1 MTQVSFT
8 GSTEVGAL
16 VGAAAAKNIKPC
28 TLELGGKSAA
38 IVWKDVDID
47 AVCVCVASAEL
58 HLRPL
63 AQDVLVDFLCGLMM
77 CNACALQVVREAH
90 NALFFNHGQCCAA
103 GALFP
108 IPGIN
113 TLSAMLSGSARS
125 TALLSGGSISACN
138 YATPPSQ
145 PSL

>member
-1 MTQVSFT
+1 MHLGQVSFT

-47 AVCVCVASAEL
+47 QVHVSLRYALLTWLTMCPVTQSVLHDLIAQAAGVGPAV
-58 HLRPL
+58 
-63 AQDVLVDFLCGLMM
+63 
-77 CNACALQVVREAH
+77 QVVQEAH

-103 GALFP
+103 GAFV
-108 IPGIN
+108 
-113 TLSAMLSGSARS
+113 
-125 TALLSGGSISACN
+125 ALLGAARASH
-138 YATPPSQ
+138 YA
-145 PSL
+145 SLCLLWYL